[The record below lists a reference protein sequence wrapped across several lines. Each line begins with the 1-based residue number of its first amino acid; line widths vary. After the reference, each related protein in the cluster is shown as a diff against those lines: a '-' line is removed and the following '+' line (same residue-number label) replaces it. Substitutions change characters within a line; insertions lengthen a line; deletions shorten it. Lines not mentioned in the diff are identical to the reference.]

1 MNRFISISDTKGKI
15 GYVAVDSISAVI
27 EDKDDTFV
35 YFGGQG
41 GRTGLATYETVESI
55 MKKIEEADKTYA
67 LEVMRKFKDYVS
79 DKPAC
84 FDRTADFN
92 LVNLMVSVDGEWCNA
107 IEQFIKET
115 YK

>member
-1 MNRFISISDTKGKI
+1 MNRFIPISDTKGKI

-27 EDKDDTFV
+27 EDKDETFV
-35 YFGGQG
+35 YFGGHG
-41 GRTGLATYETVESI
+41 DKIALTTCETVESI

-67 LEVMRKFKDYVS
+67 LEVMRKFEDYVS
-79 DKPAC
+79 NKPAC

-92 LVNLMVSVDGEWCNA
+92 LVNLMVSVNGEWHNA

>member
-1 MNRFISISDTKGKI
+1 MNRFISISDIKGKI

-27 EDKDDTFV
+27 EDTDDTFV
-35 YFGGQG
+35 YFGGHS

-84 FDRTADFN
+84 FNRNGSNFGAD
-92 LVNLMVSVDGEWCNA
+92 LMVGVDGKWCNA